1 MTELTEKAV
10 FLTVEGL
17 CNVNAYKYKDFF
29 FHIKTWILRETT
41 KSEKK
46 CKSCKTQ
53 RFSCL
58 LFSIVTEE
66 VKYEK
71 YLKLAISL
79 APCSLKTV
87 QCFLAM
93 KKTENS
99 EISNICEFSRHL
111 LSLIL
116 R

>member
-1 MTELTEKAV
+1 
-10 FLTVEGL
+10 
-17 CNVNAYKYKDFF
+17 
-29 FHIKTWILRETT
+29 LRETT
-41 KSEKK
+41 ESAKK
-46 CKSCKTQ
+46 CGSCKTQ

-58 LFSIVTEE
+58 SFSIIIEKVR
-66 VKYEK
+66 YEK
-71 YLKLAISL
+71 YLKLEILL
-79 APCSLKTV
+79 ASCSLKAA

-99 EISNICEFSRHL
+99 DISNSWEFSRHV